1 MSIKKG
7 NKDNTCGILD
17 LYIAQDYDE
26 TITLFTAKPVSRTH
40 SARKICWS
48 VNENAICFPHTNKR
62 FIVIYKR
69 SSDNSK
75 TPQDVL
81 PFDADTIATL
91 KHTPLYLGTLLVGN
105 RESVVGLL
113 AYIGKVMCGDP
124 NALITKDEPNIEFEK
139 EQDAPSQTQ
148 RRHR

>member
-1 MSIKKG
+1 MSTKKG

-26 TITLFTAKPVSRTH
+26 TITLFTSKPVSRTH
-40 SARKICWS
+40 SAKRICWC
-48 VNENAICFPHTNKR
+48 VNENAICFPHTNER

-124 NALITKDEPNIEFEK
+124 NALIAKDEPNIEFEK